1 MKGYTLVLCL
11 ALAAPIVLANIREQ
25 CEEGN
30 LSPGYYPHSTY
41 CNKFYSCVFETIYEH
56 TCVTPFLW
64 NNDIQ
69 NCDYPENVDCGDLV
83 IPQKRKDGVDEEEL
97 PQTAQG
103 TPCTQGCPC
112 AQGCVGADENTPVGS
127 CGCGCAGSAPSGG
140 CSAGCPGGCG
150 CGCAGAQGGC
160 SQQNPQ
166 QPCPQV
172 PGQTPSTCP
181 CGCNSCNNDN
191 DFTRPTVPGQAPSTC
206 SCGCNSCNSDNDIPR
221 PPVPTDLIHRMAQ
234 ALLPPRPCGC
244 QNCQG
249 CQSGNVQRPELR
261 PF

>member
-112 AQGCVGADENTPVGS
+112 AQGCVGADENTPDAQEAVVVAVLEPKAVALS
-127 CGCGCAGSAPSGG
+127 RIHSNHALKFLDRHQVPVLVDVTPVIMTMTLPDLLCLDKHPVPVLVDVTPVIVTMTFLALLYPLTSSTEWLKLFCHHVLADAKTARDVNPAMSNVLNSDL
-140 CSAGCPGGCG
+140 SKLL
-150 CGCAGAQGGC
+150 AGAQFH
-160 SQQNPQ
+160 QFR
-166 QPCPQV
+166 
-172 PGQTPSTCP
+172 T
-181 CGCNSCNNDN
+181 
-191 DFTRPTVPGQAPSTC
+191 
-206 SCGCNSCNSDNDIPR
+206 
-221 PPVPTDLIHRMAQ
+221 L
-234 ALLPPRPCGC
+234 
-244 QNCQG
+244 
-249 CQSGNVQRPELR
+249 
-261 PF
+261 